1 MHGIVVAY
9 FNVKYVATKLAVST
23 FCCLLLSLGQQE
35 VQELLV
41 GYLYSIPSTE
51 LQLQKKAIISHM
63 CMMNYQTFVT
73 SYSRL

>member
-9 FNVKYVATKLAVST
+9 FNVKYVAAKLAVST
-23 FCCLLLSLGQQE
+23 FCCLLLSLGKQE

-51 LQLQKKAIISHM
+51 QQPQKKAIISHM
-63 CMMNYQTFVT
+63 RMMN
-73 SYSRL
+73 